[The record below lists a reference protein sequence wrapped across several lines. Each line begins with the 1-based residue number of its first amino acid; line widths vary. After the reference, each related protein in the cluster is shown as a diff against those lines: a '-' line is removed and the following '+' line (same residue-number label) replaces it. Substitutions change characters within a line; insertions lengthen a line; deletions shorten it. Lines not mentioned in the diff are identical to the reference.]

1 MAPEALISFQPVG
14 KMEAVPTETPE
25 PPPPNTALQ
34 EAEAAAVEALI
45 DSTLLHTKK
54 RRKHYSIKQKREA
67 LRATAGLSQRD
78 AASSQVV
85 PRWTLTSWRK
95 KQDAIYS
102 FQGSEK
108 TLSRAPGHREIV
120 PFGKEL
126 ITFMKDTRRDCR
138 VLTAA
143 IMASYVRDEHPD
155 WLHRYMEDKK
165 NASTAYE
172 SLLRL
177 MRRFAYRHGFVQRTP
192 NGLKEKLDDLVAVQE
207 EFAQLFMANYSS
219 YNASEVFN
227 TDETGIY
234 FDMPPGKILSP
245 KSKAAPITA
254 QQKHSAR
261 LTAVCTIRAD
271 GVKLPLLFI
280 VRGEPNETIERDEL
294 PTYPKG
300 HIYTVQKKAWM
311 DSRVWRFY
319 LRSLLQWHI
328 SEPSILLVDNLECQ
342 VSDEA
347 EAIVAGELVSVLQP
361 LPKNSTSVCQHL
373 DVGVMGPLK
382 AKLKALW
389 LVEKTTATTASEK
402 RLATIKRTIK
412 AWGSIEPE
420 TVT

>member
-1 MAPEALISFQPVG
+1 
-14 KMEAVPTETPE
+14 MEAAPTETPE

-45 DSTLLHTKK
+45 DSALLHTKK

-67 LRATAGLSQRD
+67 LRTTAGLRQRD
-78 AASSQVV
+78 AASSQGV

-108 TLSRAPGHREIV
+108 TLSRAPGRREIV
-120 PFGKEL
+120 LFGIEL
-126 ITFMKDTRRDCR
+126 ITFMKDTRRDCH

-155 WLHRYMEDKK
+155 WLHRYVEDKK

-177 MRRFAYRHGFVQRTP
+177 MRQFAYRYGFVQRTP
-192 NGLKEKLDDLVAVQE
+192 NALKKLDDLVAVQE
-207 EFAQLFMANYSS
+207 EFAQLFKVNYRS

-234 FDMPPGKILSP
+234 FDMSPAKILSP
-245 KSKAAPITA
+245 KGKAAPITA
-254 QQKHSAR
+254 QQKNSAR

-280 VRGEPNETIERDEL
+280 VRGEPNGTIERDEL

-300 HIYTVQKKAWM
+300 HIYTVQKKARM

-328 SEPSILLVDNLECQ
+328 REPSILLIDNLECHI
-342 VSDEA
+342 SDEA

-361 LPKNSTSVCQHL
+361 LPKNSTSVCQPL

-389 LVEKTTATTASEK
+389 LVEKTTATTASKK

-412 AWGSIEPE
+412 TWESIEPE
-420 TVT
+420 TITKVFNKALKTNFLAK

>member
-1 MAPEALISFQPVG
+1 
-14 KMEAVPTETPE
+14 
-25 PPPPNTALQ
+25 
-34 EAEAAAVEALI
+34 
-45 DSTLLHTKK
+45 
-54 RRKHYSIKQKREA
+54 
-67 LRATAGLSQRD
+67 
-78 AASSQVV
+78 
-85 PRWTLTSWRK
+85 
-95 KQDAIYS
+95 
-102 FQGSEK
+102 
-108 TLSRAPGHREIV
+108 
-120 PFGKEL
+120 
-126 ITFMKDTRRDCR
+126 
-138 VLTAA
+138 
-143 IMASYVRDEHPD
+143 MASYVRDEHPD
-155 WLHRYMEDKK
+155 WLHRYVEDKK

-177 MRRFAYRHGFVQRTP
+177 MRRYAYRHGFVQRTP

-207 EFAQLFMANYSS
+207 EFAQLFKANYSS

-245 KSKAAPITA
+245 KGKAAPITA

-271 GVKLPLLFI
+271 GVKRSLLFI
-280 VRGEPNETIERDEL
+280 VRCEPNGTIERDEL
-294 PTYPKG
+294 PTYPKDMMSLILSMRLRLLANIVNSFLG

-328 SEPSILLVDNLECQ
+328 SEPSILLVDNLECH

-361 LPKNSTSVCQHL
+361 LPKNSTSVCQPL

-412 AWGSIEPE
+412 AWESIEPE
-420 TVT
+420 TVTKAFNKALKTNF